1 MALNSLKLIP
11 SKVAK
16 HFKDMEKGKR
26 VWLIVLIVMVVALV
40 AALSIFLNQK
50 TYTVLYSG
58 MAAEDTGEVLT
69 LLNEMGVDA
78 RTQGEDTILV
88 EDGKVD
94 EVRLELA
101 AQGYPSSGI
110 NDFSIYS
117 SASGL
122 GTTSAEERVY
132 YKYQLQAN
140 LRSTIM
146 LMDKVEN
153 AVVNLDLGE
162 DSSFVLSDNEKPAT
176 ASVLLELKNG
186 EALDGQEVKAIT
198 ELIATSISG
207 LMPENIRIVDTNA
220 RLYTTDT
227 GDEMQTA
234 NSQQE
239 LTINVQNQLQTQIVN
254 LLSPVFGEDNVLAQV
269 SVTLNFDSSVKNTV
283 EYSTP
288 AGSTEGIVVS
298 MQELVEVIAN
308 NTDGTA
314 SGIDAN
320 GNASQYLESLDENG
334 EAVYYNISRDVN
346 YEVNQTTL
354 QVEEAKGQIVSL
366 SVSVIL
372 NSTNIDDYVDE
383 VKNLVATA
391 IGVSP
396 ESITV
401 ERLPFAAAEAAAEQS
416 AAVAANE
423 LAFEEQI
430 ASTEQNAQT
439 LRTVIVA
446 VAILVIVIFLFS
458 IIKMLRPQKME
469 AAGSG
474 GIDIVV
480 GDGDEMPSPSEEDS
494 NTDIEIKDKDSKLNV
509 LEDYIEKNSE
519 AAANLLRNWLNEEV
533 SAMPVREKYTAREK
547 AAILMITIGK
557 ESAAKIYKHLTE
569 EEIEQLTLSITSTRR
584 VEPDMKEAITDEFIQ
599 MCVAQKYISEGG
611 H

>member
-1 MALNSLKLIP
+1 MALDGFKSIP
-11 SKVAK
+11 SKVGK
-16 HFKDMEKGKR
+16 HFKDMEKSKR
-26 VWLIVLIVMVVALV
+26 VWLIVLVVLVVALV

-58 MAAEDTGEVLT
+58 MTAEDTGEVLT

-78 RTQGEDTILV
+78 KAQGEDTVLV

-146 LMDKVEN
+146 MMDKVEN

-162 DSSFVLSDNEKPAT
+162 DSSFVLSDDEKPAT
-176 ASVLLELKNG
+176 ASVLLELKDG
-186 EALDGQEVKAIT
+186 ETLDSQEVKAIT

-207 LMPENIRIVDTNA
+207 LKVENIRIVDTNA

-227 GDEMQTA
+227 EDGVQSV

-239 LTINVQNQLQTQIVN
+239 LTINVQNQLQAQIVN
-254 LLSPVFGEDNVLAQV
+254 LLSPVFGENNVLVQV
-269 SVTLNFDSSVKNTV
+269 NVTLNFDSSVKNSV

-298 MQELVEVIAN
+298 MQELVEVITN
-308 NTDGTA
+308 NTDGSA
-314 SGIDAN
+314 SGLDAN
-320 GNASQYLESLDENG
+320 GNATQYMETLSENDD
-334 EAVYYNISRDVN
+334 AVYYNVSREVN
-346 YEVNQTTL
+346 YEVNQTTT
-354 QVEEAKGQIVSL
+354 QIEEAQGQIVSL

-391 IGVSP
+391 IGVNP
-396 ESITV
+396 ENITV
-401 ERLPFAAAEAAAEQS
+401 EMLPFTAAEAAAEQS
-416 AAVAANE
+416 AAAAANE
-423 LAFEEQI
+423 LAFEEQMT
-430 ASTEQNAQT
+430 STEQSAQT
-439 LRTVIVA
+439 LRTVIIA

-469 AAGSG
+469 AAGLG

-480 GDGDEMPSPSEEDS
+480 GDGDEMPSSPEDDSE
-494 NTDIEIKDKDSKLNV
+494 IEIKDKDGKLNV

-519 AAANLLRNWLNEEV
+519 AAANLLRNWLNEE
-533 SAMPVREKYTAREK
+533 
-547 AAILMITIGK
+547 
-557 ESAAKIYKHLTE
+557 
-569 EEIEQLTLSITSTRR
+569 
-584 VEPDMKEAITDEFIQ
+584 
-599 MCVAQKYISEGG
+599 
-611 H
+611 